1 MGEYLEIIGQIKPK
15 NNNSFPIADV
25 NDLKGGYIQVDTIS
39 EMNAFLYT
47 NKVKEGMLC
56 YVKTVSDGMHMYQ
69 CRGNSW
75 VVWTVEGTSSGGGI
89 VIVDLLTDLDNT
101 DLQIKGKL
109 VFVNEIS
116 DLRFYNGSYWES
128 FSRIYIQNTEPQD
141 KGGIWIDTSDNN
153 IFTDSNAIV
162 QNLLAAINVLQEKVR
177 QMEYAFKNQIDS
189 GDFTN
194 NEFTEYNDWEQEE
207 PSFGTDIEEDQ
218 QLQQEY
224 LGSEI
229 TADHEPTDLGS
240 IIPNAK
246 HICIKAGTY
255 SQMVAN
261 KDDFLVKELLWCTDT
276 KSLYIKDPV
285 TFKLIKIGSSSIDP
299 EEPTDNTMDGILTE
313 IINSKTKITGIE
325 FVDINNKNNAYL
337 LQVKDGTI
345 DLHDYN
351 LDKNTL
357 AGNAQIVSTGNYYTN
372 AYFPITSENVGST
385 TSPKI
390 YVNMV
395 YCGDESNSKSYNYCS
410 HNFIE
415 LCNLGNT
422 DLNLKGLYLHYTER
436 DTNNWVTLP
445 LKGVLKSQGTF
456 VIRGAQCSVENIN
469 TTVIKVN
476 DYDMLWNK
484 SSTHNSNIL
493 EVVEDVE
500 AGVSA
505 HTIWG
510 ENNAIKLSY
519 NCALFIS
526 AEESTDYFKTNVL
539 SSAAPWSSNGVIKW
553 YVDLV
558 GIGSYN
564 SITMPCEATAI
575 SKNDTT
581 TLLMRY
587 YNMDPVSQATKAI
600 SARSNSKDW
609 TYINL
614 ANINSKLTIRNYTPK
629 ASYQNKTIFFDKHL
643 LIDGSPNII
652 TCSFGANAHTTRC
665 FNWVSVGYYDEY
677 IWFREEGS
685 EYNDLNKFQSFKAGD
700 SRTSNKNWNHSIY
713 DRIRSITTDGTPF
726 TVHKFIKDFSEPSE
740 TKKYYYKVG
749 KDGAWSEERS
759 FVLRGRN
766 YVINNGYNFL
776 HVSDQQGFTGEEYET
791 WRVSAEFIKN
801 NETYHW
807 CLNTGDATQNGN
819 RINEWID
826 YFNSGNDIFK
836 EVEQMYTVGNN
847 DLCPLDVYTLG
858 DGSDVSKTNPI
869 NVQYFFTFEHPY
881 TVPIS
886 DAGVYIPCV
895 YSFVYGDTY
904 YLAMN
909 SEITELARTDIFK
922 DIVGTNVYTSLQ
934 TWATN
939 DLTNYSADTNIK
951 WKVAYCHES
960 PFTIMTADLIMSYL
974 PNISGT
980 YTPNITISR
989 GGSHLN
995 TVGNYWYSQF
1005 LQNNNFKLCLCGHKH
1020 TYSNSRYIRDNVS
1033 STMAPTIYE
1042 PELTLAGWYTALP
1055 EREKMLCQLSSDNS
1069 VNYVRYVMSQ
1079 ATGFKLVSN
1088 KELPAKNIPW
1098 LIEYYPVATQVENN
1112 TTNTATVTVN
1122 SQQNFPHYMIW
1133 DFRSGVETENGTTTA
1148 RDRIK
1153 GNSYKI
1159 KRKNS
1164 TAAWSYKYNTPI
1176 VYTDLERA
1184 GGNGS
1189 LNPNNNI
1196 IIENL

>member
-25 NDLKGGYIQVDTIS
+25 NDLKGGYIQVDTVS

-128 FSRIYIQNTEPQD
+128 FSRIYIQSTEPQD

-224 LGSEI
+224 VGSEV

-476 DYDMLWNK
+476 DYDLLWNK

-500 AGVSA
+500 ARVSA

-643 LIDGSPNII
+643 LIDGAPNII
-652 TCSFGANAHTTRC
+652 TCSLGANAHTTRC

-685 EYNDLNKFQSFKAGD
+685 EYNELDKFQSFKAGD
-700 SRTSNKNWNHSIY
+700 SRTSSKNWNHSIY

-895 YSFVYGDTY
+895 YSFIYGDTY

-939 DLTNYSADTNIK
+939 DLTNYSADASIK
-951 WKVAYCHES
+951 WRVAYCHES

-974 PNISGT
+974 PNINGT
-980 YTPNITISR
+980 YTPNTTIGR

-1042 PELTLAGWYTALP
+1042 PDLTLAGWYTALP

-1069 VNYVRYVMSQ
+1069 VNYVKYVMSQ

-1098 LIEYYPVATQVENN
+1098 LLEYYPVATQVENN

-1133 DFRSGVETENGTTTA
+1133 DFRSGVETENGATIT

-1164 TAAWSYKYNTPI
+1164 TATWSYKYNTPI

>member
-25 NDLKGGYIQVDTIS
+25 NDLKGGYIQVDTVS

-128 FSRIYIQNTEPQD
+128 FSRIYIQSTEPQD

-194 NEFTEYNDWEQEE
+194 NEFTEYNNWEQEE

-436 DTNNWVTLP
+436 GTNNWVTLP

-614 ANINSKLTIRNYTPK
+614 ANINSKLTISNYTPK

-677 IWFREEGS
+677 IWFREEGL
-685 EYNDLNKFQSFKAGD
+685 EYNESNKFQSFKSGD
-700 SRTSNKNWNHSIY
+700 DRTSNKNWNHSIY

-858 DGSDVSKTNPI
+858 DGSEVSKTNPI

-939 DLTNYSADTNIK
+939 DLTNYSADSSIK
-951 WKVAYCHES
+951 WRVAYCHES

-980 YTPNITISR
+980 YTPDTTISR

-1042 PELTLAGWYTALP
+1042 PDLTLAGWYTALP

-1133 DFRSGVETENGTTTA
+1133 DFRSGAETENGTTTA
-1148 RDRIK
+1148 RNRIK

>member
-25 NDLKGGYIQVDTIS
+25 NDLKGGYIQVDTVS

-128 FSRIYIQNTEPQD
+128 FSRIYIQSTEPQD

-224 LGSEI
+224 LESEV

-255 SQMVAN
+255 AQMVAN
-261 KDDFLVKELLWCTDT
+261 KNDFLVKELLWCTDT
-276 KSLYIKDPV
+276 KSLYIKDPI
-285 TFKLIKIGSSSIDP
+285 TFNLIKIGSSSIDP
-299 EEPTDNTMDGILTE
+299 EEPTDTMDGILTE

-357 AGNAQIVSTGNYYTN
+357 AGNAQIVSTGSYYTN

-436 DTNNWVTLP
+436 GSNNWVTLP

-476 DYDMLWNK
+476 DYDLLWDK
-484 SSTHNSNIL
+484 LSTYNSNIL

-539 SSAAPWSSNGVIKW
+539 SSAAPWTSNGVVKW

-575 SKNDTT
+575 SKNNTT

-614 ANINSKLTIRNYTPK
+614 ANINSKLTISNYTPK

-643 LIDGSPNII
+643 LIDGAPNII

-665 FNWVSVGYYDEY
+665 FNWLSVGYYDEY
-677 IWFREEGS
+677 IWFREEGL
-685 EYNDLNKFQSFKAGD
+685 EYDELNKFQSFKAGD
-700 SRTSNKNWNHSIY
+700 SRTSSRNWNHSIY

-726 TVHKFIKDFSEPSE
+726 TVHKFIKDFPEPIE

-749 KDGAWSEERS
+749 KDGSWSEERS
-759 FVLRGRN
+759 FVMRGRN
-766 YVINNGYNFL
+766 YVIANGYNFL
-776 HVSDQQGFTGEEYET
+776 HVTDQQGFTGEEYET

-858 DGSDVSKTNPI
+858 DGSEVSKTNPI

-939 DLTNYSADTNIK
+939 DLINYSADSSIK
-951 WKVAYCHES
+951 WRVAYCHES

-980 YTPNITISR
+980 YTPDTTISR

-995 TVGNYWYSQF
+995 TVGSYWFSQF

-1020 TYSNSRYIRDNVS
+1020 TYSNSRYVRDNTS
-1033 STMAPTIYE
+1033 STMTPTIYE

-1079 ATGFKLVSN
+1079 ATGYKLASN

-1098 LIEYYPVATQVENN
+1098 LMEYYPVSMQVENN
-1112 TTNTATVTVN
+1112 TTNTATVKVN
-1122 SQQNFPHYMIW
+1122 SQQSFPHYMIW
-1133 DFRSGVETENGTTTA
+1133 DFRSGVETETGTTVA
-1148 RDRIK
+1148 RNRIK

-1164 TAAWSYKYNTPI
+1164 TATWNYKYNTPI